1 MTLEK
6 LSSTATPETV
16 WMKGYEGEK
25 PQRYIAG
32 RREST
37 SPIIKIFRNL
47 HAVPCIADKSCNITI
62 DYKEAEGRERLEDVA
77 TGYGDIFDTSP
88 KMPLMGIELL
98 EEKYVINDKLEIANF
113 LDKHPKVIGV
123 LVETYGQI
131 KKIFDKNIV
140 EISLS
145 LNKDPEEEFT
155 GLAIVIKTTLRS
167 EDSLALLDKFDDE
180 WWLDLDAEIRNT
192 VTVIVRSV

>member
-16 WMKGYEGEK
+16 WMKGYEGKK

-37 SPIIKIFRNL
+37 SPIIIIFRNL
-47 HAVPCIADKSCNITI
+47 HAVPCTADQSCNITI

-113 LDKHPKVIGV
+113 LDKHPKVIEV

-140 EISLS
+140 EISLP

-180 WWLDLDAEIRNT
+180 WWLDLDAEIRNA